1 MKIAVPTMD
10 GISISAHFGKS
21 KAFLVFECEG
31 GEIRGR
37 ELRENDQHK
46 AHDPGGECQGHS
58 SSVLHDPLGEH
69 AHQHDHRGFAVL
81 LGDCRAVIVRGM
93 GAGAAQ
99 AMRSAGIDV
108 CLVQDAMTPE
118 EAVTAFATGKLAAQA
133 GSFCACHSH

>member
-10 GISISAHFGKS
+10 GTSISAHFGKS

-58 SSVLHDPLGEH
+58 ASVLHDPFGEH
-69 AHQHDHRGFAVL
+69 AHQHDHRGFA
-81 LGDCRAVIVRGM
+81 RAICGRS
-93 GAGAAQ
+93 GAGDQQTADPGWA
-99 AMRSAGIDV
+99 RSR
-108 CLVQDAMTPE
+108 
-118 EAVTAFATGKLAAQA
+118 
-133 GSFCACHSH
+133 